1 MDILSYIVDWIV
13 PFVVVFTI
21 LVFVHELGHYWIA
34 RRAGVRIETFA
45 IGFGPELLGR
55 NDSHGTRWKVCAIPL
70 GGYVKMFGEQDF
82 ESSGNDRPMTA
93 EDQAV
98 SFHHKRLG
106 QRAAIVAA
114 GPLANFAFAI
124 VLLTALFTA
133 VGLPY
138 PLPAVG
144 QIQDG
149 SAAAEAGFLHGD
161 RILRIDDSD
170 VASFDDLRGIVRDN
184 PGKALRFEIE
194 RGGDTILLIA
204 TPHVIAADAES
215 GTAAGAGAGA
225 DSDATDQVG
234 LLGVSPDPA
243 QIGYRRLN
251 PFEAAAT
258 AAQRTWG
265 LTAQIFGALG
275 QIITGSRTA
284 EELGGPLRIAQLSGQ
299 MAQGGVVS
307 LVFFMAALSIN
318 LGLINLFP
326 VPMLDG
332 GHLAFYAIEAVRGR
346 PLNQKVQEY
355 GFRFGLVLVLL
366 LMIFATW
373 NDLVQLQVV
382 EFFKKLVT

>member
-1 MDILSYIVDWIV
+1 MDILSYIVNWIV

-45 IGFGPELLGR
+45 IGFGPELFGR
-55 NDSHGTRWKVCAIPL
+55 HDSHGTRWKVCAIPL

-82 ESSGNDRPMTA
+82 EGNDTDAPMTA

-133 VGLPY
+133 VGLPF

-149 SAAAEAGFLHGD
+149 SAAAEAGFVQGD
-161 RILRIDDSD
+161 RILRINGED
-170 VASFDDLRGIVRDN
+170 VASFEDLRSIVRDN
-184 PGKALRFEIE
+184 PDQALRFEIE
-194 RGGDTILLIA
+194 RGGDTLLLTA
-204 TPHVIAADAES
+204 TPRTVAAN
-215 GTAAGAGAGA
+215 AAGGA
-225 DSDATDQVG
+225 DGDSGEVAQVG

-243 QIGYRRLN
+243 QIGYQRLN
-251 PFEAAAT
+251 PFEAVAT
-258 AAQRTWG
+258 ASQRTWG
-265 LTAQIFGALG
+265 LTTQILGALG
-275 QIITGSRTA
+275 QIITGNRTA

-299 MAQGGVVS
+299 MAQGGLVS

-332 GHLAFYAIEAVRGR
+332 GHLAFYAVEAVRGR

-373 NDLVQLQVV
+373 NDLVQLHVV

>member
-45 IGFGPELLGR
+45 IGFGPELFGR
-55 NDSHGTRWKVCAIPL
+55 RDSHGTRWKVCAIPL

-82 ESSGNDRPMTA
+82 ESNDADMPMTA

-133 VGLPY
+133 VGLPF
-138 PLPAVG
+138 PLASVG
-144 QIQDG
+144 QIQSG
-149 SAAAEAGFLHGD
+149 SAAAEAGFVQGD
-161 RILRIDDSD
+161 RILRVNDED
-170 VASFDDLRGIVRDN
+170 VASFEDLRSIVRDN
-184 PGKALRFEIE
+184 PDRALRFEIE
-194 RGGDTILLIA
+194 RGGDTLLLTA
-204 TPHVIAADAES
+204 TPQAVAADAAGSDS
-215 GTAAGAGAGA
+215 G
-225 DSDATDQVG
+225 ATGKVG

-243 QIGYRRLN
+243 QIGYQRLN
-251 PFEAAAT
+251 PFEAVAT
-258 AAQRTWG
+258 ASQRTWD
-265 LTAQIFGALG
+265 LTTQILGALG

-299 MAQGGVVS
+299 MAQGGMVS

-332 GHLAFYAIEAVRGR
+332 GHLAFYAVEAVRGR
-346 PLNQKVQEY
+346 PLNQKIQEY

>member
-45 IGFGPELLGR
+45 IGFGPELFGR

-82 ESSGNDRPMTA
+82 ESSGNDRPMTP

-133 VGLPY
+133 VGLPF
-138 PLPAVG
+138 PLPAIG

-161 RILRIDDSD
+161 RILRIDDND
-170 VASFDDLRGIVRDN
+170 VASFDDLRSIVRDN
-184 PGKALRFEIE
+184 PAKALRFEIE

-204 TPHVIAADAES
+204 TPHAIAADA
-215 GTAAGAGAGA
+215 GGGADAGAGA
-225 DSDATDQVG
+225 DSGAADQVG

-243 QIGYRRLN
+243 QIGYQRLN
-251 PFEAAAT
+251 PFEAVAT
-258 AAQRTWG
+258 ATQRTWD

>member
-13 PFVVVFTI
+13 PFVAVFTI

-45 IGFGPELLGR
+45 IGFGPELFGR
-55 NDSHGTRWKVCAIPL
+55 HDSHGTRWKVCAIPL

-82 ESSGNDRPMTA
+82 ESNDTDTPMTA

-133 VGLPY
+133 VGLPF
-138 PLPAVG
+138 PLASVG
-144 QIQDG
+144 QIQSG
-149 SAAAEAGFLHGD
+149 SAAAEAGFAQGD
-161 RILRIDDSD
+161 RILRVNDED
-170 VASFDDLRGIVRDN
+170 VASFEDLRGIVRDN
-184 PGKALRFEIE
+184 PDRALRFEIE
-194 RGGDTILLIA
+194 RGGDTLLLTA
-204 TPHVIAADAES
+204 TPQAVAADAAGPDS
-215 GTAAGAGAGA
+215 G
-225 DSDATDQVG
+225 ATGTVG

-243 QIGYRRLN
+243 QIGYQRLN
-251 PFEAAAT
+251 PFEAVAT
-258 AAQRTWG
+258 ASQRTWD
-265 LTAQIFGALG
+265 LTTQILGALG
-275 QIITGSRTA
+275 QIITGNRTA

-299 MAQGGVVS
+299 MAQGGMVS

-332 GHLAFYAIEAVRGR
+332 GHLAFYAVEAVRGR
-346 PLNQKVQEY
+346 PLNQKIQEY